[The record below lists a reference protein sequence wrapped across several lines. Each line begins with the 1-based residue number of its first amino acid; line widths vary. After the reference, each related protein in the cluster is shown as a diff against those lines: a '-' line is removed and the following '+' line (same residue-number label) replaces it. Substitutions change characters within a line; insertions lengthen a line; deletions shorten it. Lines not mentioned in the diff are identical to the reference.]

1 MYNFIFWFF
10 YKFHEWKDKDNSSFV
25 PSCVVMVVFI
35 IHVGLRFSII
45 RYFSGIT
52 TPLWGEELSY
62 GQRKY
67 LMFPF
72 AVLLF
77 FLVWFL
83 YYRKKA
89 KYILEK
95 YEGQKPFT
103 VKKIISVVLIIVV
116 PLIIA
121 IKFTNMALD

>member
-1 MYNFIFWFF
+1 MNSMYNFIFWFF
-10 YKFHEWKDKDNSSFV
+10 YKFHEWKNKDNSSFV
-25 PSCVVMVVFI
+25 PSCAVMVAFI
-35 IHVGLRFSII
+35 IHVFFIYSIF
-45 RYFSGIT
+45 RYYTESN
-52 TPLWGEELSY
+52 PLGWGNDLSY

-72 AVLLF
+72 ALLLF

-89 KYILEK
+89 KYILAK

-103 VKKIISVVLIIVV
+103 VK
-116 PLIIA
+116 
-121 IKFTNMALD
+121 